1 MRCGPEREKMRISN
15 SQCGSRK
22 NNISKMV
29 TLSLASTRGESFQV
43 IQTFE
48 FSGPYSE
55 LRPAK
60 LTNRNARTK

>member
-1 MRCGPEREKMRISN
+1 MDRE
-15 SQCGSRK
+15 K